1 MTMIPQ
7 GGDEVVG
14 FPPRGPHPIHLE
26 ATNPLVMWAYTNLS
40 DPRWKFTR
48 KYLTLRQDPINEDA
62 QKLGLF
68 SPDTWAAYFLNLGPI
83 TRVLP
88 GQIAEQAEYWA
99 LFRDVKLA
107 ALTDEDLDRVLVPLA
122 RAIGGDQ

>member
-1 MTMIPQ
+1 MFET
-7 GGDEVVG
+7 
-14 FPPRGPHPIHLE
+14 F
-26 ATNPLVMWAYTNLS
+26 TNSQFVEIET
-40 DPRWKFTR
+40 
-48 KYLTLRQDPINEDA
+48 
-62 QKLGLF
+62 
-68 SPDTWAAYFLNLGPI
+68 LGPI

-88 GQIAEQAEYWA
+88 GQIAEQVEYWA

>member
-1 MTMIPQ
+1 MEIET
-7 GGDEVVG
+7 
-14 FPPRGPHPIHLE
+14 
-26 ATNPLVMWAYTNLS
+26 
-40 DPRWKFTR
+40 
-48 KYLTLRQDPINEDA
+48 
-62 QKLGLF
+62 
-68 SPDTWAAYFLNLGPI
+68 LGPI

-88 GQIAEQAEYWA
+88 GQIAEQVEYWA